1 MARGVTA
8 QTNHSAATG
17 EKTVPRRRFRGKIPL
32 KPKGAFTSLLP
43 VERQRPSSGN
53 SLSASVNP
61 FSSVPRVIRTR
72 IERAT
77 EPRNTRKVKRV
88 ADAGNVKQENQP
100 LARSSSGK
108 VALGPWSGPFGSGS
122 FSDEE
127 LPVLYLDRSGSAHLD
142 LDDTAMAKSQQ
153 EQETKK
159 QASSGA
165 TRKAGH
171 VVAQAVALQAP
182 ASVEDHKV
190 HSMEITH
197 LQSKPLARDT
207 MKGGHR
213 SKKGH
218 VNNRIGVI
226 NQPRRS

>member
-8 QTNHSAATG
+8 PSNHSAATG
-17 EKTVPRRRFRGKIPL
+17 EKTVPKRRFRGKIPL
-32 KPKGAFTSLLP
+32 KPKGALCSLLP
-43 VERQRPSSGN
+43 VERQRPTTGH
-53 SLSASVNP
+53 SLAASVNP

-77 EPRNTRKVKRV
+77 EPRQTRKAKKV
-88 ADAGNVKQENQP
+88 ADVGNVEQKNQP

-108 VALGPWSGPFGSGS
+108 VALGPWSGPFGSTS

-142 LDDTAMAKSQQ
+142 LDDKAMGDAQQQ
-153 EQETKK
+153 EAKK

-165 TRKAGH
+165 SKKAGH
-171 VVAQAVALQAP
+171 IVAQAAALQVP
-182 ASVEDHKV
+182 LSNKEHKV
-190 HSMEITH
+190 HSMEISH

-207 MKGGHR
+207 VRGGAH

-218 VNNRIGVI
+218 VSNRVGVI

>member
-108 VALGPWSGPFGSGS
+108 VALGPWSG
-122 FSDEE
+122 
-127 LPVLYLDRSGSAHLD
+127 SAHLD